1 MSDYWQHFIFLLP
14 MGILAGIVSTT
25 AGLASLVSY
34 PALLAVGIP
43 PLFANVTN
51 TAALVMTGLGAT
63 VSSRKDLGEHKKELI
78 KILPFTL
85 AGSVIGAW
93 LLLSA
98 PAATFEKAVPFF
110 VLVAGLLLMSQV
122 NKSKNAE
129 TNLTREDS
137 IENDSSH
144 PVYRTFVSI
153 GILLVGMYCG
163 YFGAA
168 GGVLLLAILSATT
181 TMPFAS
187 YNALKN
193 LSLGGAN
200 LIATI
205 IYIFSSHIYWSL
217 VIPMGIGLFIGGWIG
232 PHIVKIIPEKI
243 LKIAIS
249 LAAIALAIDFFM
261 KAYF

>member
-1 MSDYWQHFIFLLP
+1 MADYWQHFFFLLP
-14 MGILAGIVSTT
+14 MGVLAGIVSTT

-63 VSSRKDLGEHKKELI
+63 VSSHKELGEHKKELI

-85 AGSVIGAW
+85 GGSVIGAW
-93 LLLSA
+93 LLLAA
-98 PAATFEKAVPFF
+98 PATTFEKAVPFF
-110 VLVAGLLLMSQV
+110 VLVAALLLLSQV
-122 NKSKNAE
+122 NKNKHAE
-129 TNLTREDS
+129 LNLTREDN
-137 IENDSSH
+137 IEDDDH
-144 PVYRTFVSI
+144 KPVYRVVVSI
-153 GILLVGMYCG
+153 GITLVGMYCG

-200 LIATI
+200 LIATV
-205 IYIFSSHIYWSL
+205 IYMFSSHIYWGL

-232 PHIVKIIPEKI
+232 PHIVRIIPEKI
-243 LKIAIS
+243 LKIIIAI
-249 LAAIALAIDFFM
+249 LAMGLAVDLFI

>member
-1 MSDYWQHFIFLLP
+1 MTEYWQHFLFLLP

-34 PALLAVGIP
+34 PALLAVGVP

-63 VSSRKDLGEHKKELI
+63 VSSHKELGEHRKELI
-78 KILPFTL
+78 KILPLTIG
-85 AGSVIGAW
+85 GSIIGAW
-93 LLLSA
+93 LLLAA
-98 PAATFEKAVPFF
+98 PASTFEKAVPFF
-110 VLVAGLLLMSQV
+110 VLVAGLLLLSQV
-122 NKSKNAE
+122 NKSKKNE
-129 TNLTREDS
+129 LNLTRDDS
-137 IENDSSH
+137 IENDAKH
-144 PVYRTFVSI
+144 PLYRLIVSV

-200 LIATI
+200 LIATV
-205 IYIFSSHIYWSL
+205 IYIFSSHIYWGL

-232 PHIVKIIPEKI
+232 PHIVRLIPDKI
-243 LKIAIS
+243 LKIVIS
-249 LAAIALAIDFFM
+249 IAAVALAVDLFL